1 MQPSKL
7 DGWKDGGKEEGEKE
21 EDGQGMNWSGL
32 RETKTEDICI
42 HLSMASKKCDF
53 VQRVQ

>member
-1 MQPSKL
+1 M
-7 DGWKDGGKEEGEKE
+7 DGKTGGKEEGEKE

-42 HLSMASKKCDF
+42 HLSMGSKKWDLI
-53 VQRVQ
+53 QR